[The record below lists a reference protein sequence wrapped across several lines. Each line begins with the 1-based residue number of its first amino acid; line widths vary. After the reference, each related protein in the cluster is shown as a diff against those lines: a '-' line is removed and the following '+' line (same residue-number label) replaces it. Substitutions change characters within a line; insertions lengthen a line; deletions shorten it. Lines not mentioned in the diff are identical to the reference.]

1 MDKSFEKLL
10 TECLAELDACQGDI
24 DRCLRKYPGQEEA
37 LRPYLEF
44 RAARSS
50 QPLAEPSTQA
60 EQAGREALVRKAITW
75 SGRQEPHSTP
85 RRLPGLFARPAAV
98 LVVAAVL
105 LLGGLVA
112 ASSGDIFTGFRF
124 GASTTQAYE
133 LEGTFTV
140 QGDGW
145 LVIGTQEGSFRV
157 RLTDDTVVVD
167 EYGNILDLSLPEL
180 GSVLAIKV
188 RELSDGTLVAI
199 SITLQTG
206 GGDADGADGAADDDN
221 PSAGDDQPAD
231 EVFITS
237 DDDPTATNQP
247 IATNQPTATN
257 EPTATNGPTA
267 TNQPPDDGLFFPGE
281 EVEFLGT
288 ITSIS
293 STSLTVETDFG
304 SLIVTLTASTDIDG
318 TLASGVP
325 IKVHATLQDDG
336 SFLAREIDVVL
347 PQDDPAAPIGGDE
360 CNSGSGNAGD
370 FILEVGDGEAEIKR
384 GTVLSF
390 DGSLLMIDSPAGPL
404 TVIVDSS
411 TDVDGN
417 LSLAEEVRV
426 RGTLTDATT
435 ILAERVKVLCPDSAT

>member
-24 DRCLRKYPGQEEA
+24 ERCLRKYPGQEEA

-44 RAARSS
+44 RTARSA

-75 SGRQEPHSTP
+75 SERRAPHSPP

-98 LVVAAVL
+98 LTVAVVLVM
-105 LLGGLVA
+105 GGLVA
-112 ASSGDIFTGFRF
+112 ASGGDILTGFQF
-124 GASTTQAYE
+124 GASTTQDFE

-140 QGDGW
+140 KGDGW

-188 RELSDGTLVAI
+188 RELDDGTLVAI
-199 SITLQTG
+199 SITVPTG
-206 GGDADGADGAADDDN
+206 SAYVDGAVEDDG
-221 PSAGDDQPAD
+221 PPAD

-237 DDDPTATNQP
+237 GDQPTATNQP
-247 IATNQPTATN
+247 IATNEPTTTNQPVATN
-257 EPTATNGPTA
+257 EPTA
-267 TNQPPDDGLFFPGE
+267 TNQPPDDGLFFPGD
-281 EVEFLGT
+281 EVEFLAT

-293 STSLTVETDFG
+293 GTSLTVETDFG
-304 SLIVTLTASTDIDG
+304 SVIVTLTASTDIDG
-318 TLASGVP
+318 TLAAGVP
-325 IKVHATLQDDG
+325 IKVHATRQADG
-336 SFLAREIDVVL
+336 SFLAREIDVVVL
-347 PQDDPAAPIGGDE
+347 PGDPAAPVSGDE
-360 CNSGSGNAGD
+360 CNSGPGNAGD

-390 DGSLLMIDSPAGPL
+390 EGNVLMIDAPDGPL
-404 TVIVDSS
+404 TVIIDSS
-411 TDVDGN
+411 TDVEGN
-417 LSLAEEVRV
+417 LSLAEEVRA
-426 RGTLTDATT
+426 RGTLVDADT
-435 ILAERVKVLCPDSAT
+435 ILAERVRVLCPDSAT